1 MTKPRSQKSQGSR
14 QLWLDTAIGLLKS
27 NGIEA
32 VKVMPLAHSLGLSR
46 TGFYSHFLSREALLD
61 DIITYWED
69 KNTRALVSKTHAYA
83 QTINEAL
90 LNLFDCW
97 FDAALFDGQ
106 LDMSIRS
113 WAMNDDALQAKL
125 DAEDQERIQ
134 AIASL
139 FLKFGFSQSQA
150 DVRAMTVIYTQI
162 GYIAMNVQEPL
173 EQRLE
178 RAPGYVELLSGKL
191 PTQEETA
198 RFIARHTSLPD
209 AGSLLAL
216 KPG

>member
-1 MTKPRSQKSQGSR
+1 MTEAPPRKSQGSR
-14 QLWLDTAIGLLKS
+14 QYWLDAAIDLLKR

-32 VKVMPLAHSLGLSR
+32 VKVMPLAHYLGLSR

-61 DIITYWED
+61 DIITYWEN
-69 KNTRALVSKTHAYA
+69 KNTRALLSKANAYA

-97 FDAALFDGQ
+97 FDESLFDAQ
-106 LDMSIRS
+106 LDMCIRS
-113 WAMNDDALQAKL
+113 WAMNDDALQSRV
-125 DAEDQERIQ
+125 DAADRERVK
-134 AIASL
+134 AISSL
-139 FLKFGFSQSQA
+139 FLKFGFAQSPA

-162 GYIAMNVQEPL
+162 GYIAMNVREPL
-173 EQRLE
+173 EIRLE
-178 RAPGYVELLSGKL
+178 RAPGYVELLSGQL

-209 AGSLLAL
+209 AG
-216 KPG
+216 